1 MDLLSFEDLK
11 LIALNFVNKLLIR
24 EYEDAVNEFD
34 NNMNEVFDAVKLKDA
49 WEGYIE
55 NAGSILELNPIRT
68 SEIEGYKVVLVRCE
82 FQMLKMDVQIVFN
95 AQGQI
100 GGLSITPLQSIYNT
114 PKYVEEGNFHELE
127 VTIGEDLWKLA
138 GTITLPNGEGPFPG
152 VVLVHGSGPNDRD
165 ETIGPNK
172 TFKDIAWGLATN
184 GIAVLRYD
192 KRTFAHSK
200 ELTPELVTKMTVDE
214 EVVEDSVKALQVL
227 QENNSINEKG
237 VFLLGHSLGATLA
250 PRIAKNTTNI
260 CGLILMAGITRPLE
274 DTILDQY
281 TYIYSLTGSE
291 EHNHDLDVLREKIE
305 RVKNSDLADETP
317 TSELPLNIPVAYWK
331 DLKSYNPSEVV
342 KNLNMPILVIQGG
355 RDYQVIEEDFN
366 EWKNALKNNK
376 RADFKLFKDLNHLFI
391 SGHGKATPQEYM
403 VKGHVAGVVIETMI
417 NWIKKMVDM

>member
-34 NNMNEVFDAVKLKDA
+34 DNMNEVFDAVKLKDT
-49 WEGYIE
+49 WEGYIK
-55 NAGSILELNPIRT
+55 NAGSVLELNPIRT
-68 SEIEGYKVVLVRCE
+68 SEIEGYKLVWVRCE

-95 AQGQI
+95 AHGQI
-100 GGLSITPLQSIYNT
+100 GGLSFTPVQSIYKT
-114 PKYVEEGNFHELE
+114 PEYVDEESFHELD
-127 VTIGEDLWKLA
+127 VTIGEGLWKLA

-152 VVLVHGSGPNDRD
+152 IVLVHGSGPNDKD

-172 TFKDIAWGLATN
+172 TFKDIAWGLASN

-192 KRTFAHSK
+192 KRTFTHSK
-200 ELTPELVTKMTVDE
+200 ELTPELVNKLTVNE
-214 EVVEDSVKALQVL
+214 EVIEDSVKALEVL
-227 QENNSINEKG
+227 HENNFISEKN

-305 RVKNSDLADETP
+305 RVKNADLPDETP
-317 TSELPLNIPVAYWK
+317 ASELPLNIPVVYWK
-331 DLKSYNPSEVV
+331 DLNSYNPSEVV

-376 RADFKLFKDLNHLFI
+376 MADFKLFKDLNHLFI

-403 VKGHVAGVVIETMI
+403 VEGHVAGDVIETI
-417 NWIKKMVDM
+417 SNWIKKMVDM